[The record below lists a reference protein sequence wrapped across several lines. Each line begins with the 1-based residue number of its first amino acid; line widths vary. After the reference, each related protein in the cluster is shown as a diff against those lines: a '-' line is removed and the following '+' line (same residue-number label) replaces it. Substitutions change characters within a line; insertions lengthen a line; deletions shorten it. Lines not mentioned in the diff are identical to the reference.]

1 MCLAPNHELL
11 LPINLKGDWCILS
24 HVNMSLI
31 QQELGPQHI
40 DKSYGSDSELF
51 KHRTMA
57 EDNTVNTR
65 ETENTSILNLKFP
78 RYI

>member
-31 QQELGPQHI
+31 QQELEPQHI
-40 DKSYGSDSELF
+40 DKSDGSDSELF
-51 KHRTMA
+51 KNRTMA
-57 EDNTVNTR
+57 EDNTVNAR
-65 ETENTSILNLKFP
+65 ENEN
-78 RYI
+78 

>member
-40 DKSYGSDSELF
+40 DKSDGSDSELF
-51 KHRTMA
+51 KLRTMA
-57 EDNTVNTR
+57 EDNTVNAR
-65 ETENTSILNLKFP
+65 ETEN
-78 RYI
+78 

>member
-1 MCLAPNHELL
+1 
-11 LPINLKGDWCILS
+11 
-24 HVNMSLI
+24 MSLI

-40 DKSYGSDSELF
+40 DKSDGSDSELF
-51 KHRTMA
+51 KLRTMA

>member
-31 QQELGPQHI
+31 QQELGPQYI
-40 DKSYGSDSELF
+40 DKSDGSDSELL
-51 KHRTMA
+51 KNRTMA
-57 EDNTVNTR
+57 EDNTVNAR
-65 ETENTSILNLKFP
+65 ETEN
-78 RYI
+78 

>member
-40 DKSYGSDSELF
+40 DKSDGSDSELF
-51 KHRTMA
+51 KNRTMA
-57 EDNTVNTR
+57 EDNTLNAR

>member
-1 MCLAPNHELL
+1 
-11 LPINLKGDWCILS
+11 
-24 HVNMSLI
+24 MSLI
-31 QQELGPQHI
+31 QQELRPQHI
-40 DKSYGSDSELF
+40 DKSDGSDSELF

-57 EDNTVNTR
+57 EDNTVNAR

>member
-31 QQELGPQHI
+31 QQELGPHI
-40 DKSYGSDSELF
+40 DKSDGSDSELF
-51 KHRTMA
+51 KNRTMA
-57 EDNTVNTR
+57 EDNTVNAR
-65 ETENTSILNLKFP
+65 ETEN
-78 RYI
+78 

>member
-1 MCLAPNHELL
+1 
-11 LPINLKGDWCILS
+11 
-24 HVNMSLI
+24 MSLI

-65 ETENTSILNLKFP
+65 ETENTSINFESQISQVYLIHSILIMIICVIVYK
-78 RYI
+78 